1 MFRLITML
9 TIFRELIMLL
19 LWACLA
25 IYVFFAL
32 LDANDNKCYLQK
44 SKNVMGVISKSVAN

>member
-1 MFRLITML
+1 
-9 TIFRELIMLL
+9 MLL

-32 LDANDNKCYLQK
+32 LDANDNECYLQK